1 MNWSVFHCTSKLIL
15 SNQLLIRLGRVI
27 FLLKITES
35 GRVGIQRRSDRPSR
49 TSIVCA
55 KAAVCVRTCHTVS
68 SKTIEQQP
76 RVPGFLSISPTPFS
90 FLPLSK
96 ILFQNREL
104 RAKFSTWSRNFLE
117 DHTFRCNLKMLHNLS
132 FLQPFLGQI
141 KL

>member
-76 RVPGFLSISPTPFS
+76 RVPFCPFHPLLFHSYRFLKFC
-90 FLPLSK
+90 FK
-96 ILFQNREL
+96 IENYE
-104 RAKFSTWSRNFLE
+104 RNFPHGLAI
-117 DHTFRCNLKMLHNLS
+117 FLKITRFDVIWKCYTIS
-132 FLQPFLGQI
+132 AFSSPF
-141 KL
+141 